1 MVLWWSS
8 HGVMIS
14 KCSCLAQLRWGTIH
28 GVYYKLVQMDPCSL
42 FGLIIHAVP
51 MGAWSTP
58 WKEASTG
65 VLHEVPHVEPNRV
78 PHEVPPTISRLY
90 SRVSGFVEM
99 CDRPMSISQGAG
111 WDHGLANDTRMGQGL
126 QVPPDRH
133 EEHLQ
138 DESGADGWQ
147 WHACANC
154 RGSGHHRCLVYQ
166 AQADLRGGGVPRLL
180 WQVHEESADTHH
192 DHVHRGQDKSKHDH
206 NTTSECTSRG
216 QIIHEL

>member
-1 MVLWWSS
+1 
-8 HGVMIS
+8 MIS

-166 AQADLRGGGVPRLL
+166 AQADLRGGACLDYCGRFMKRV
-180 WQVHEESADTHH
+180 QTHTMTMYTEA
-192 DHVHRGQDKSKHDH
+192 KI
-206 NTTSECTSRG
+206 NLNMTTTQHQNAPPEG
-216 QIIHEL
+216 K